1 MRLDHIGIAVADL
14 TAAEDLLA
22 RLLGRKPY
30 KRETVADQHVTT
42 SFFTAGDTKAKLEL
56 VAAEN
61 GQGPI
66 QKYVEKRGPGIHH
79 LAFEVD
85 DIEAEMK
92 RLAADGFELLQE
104 KPSRGADNKLVC
116 FLHPKSTNGVL
127 VEICQSLP
135 EPNDLEDFWRTRY
148 HEGRTGWDIGYPSP
162 PITDYLDQV
171 VDKSLR
177 ILIPGAGNAYE
188 AEYAWKLG
196 FTNVFILDVAPEPLK
211 AFSERVPDFPKDQ
224 LLHGDFFAHVGQY
237 DLILE
242 QTFFCSFPPL
252 PETRRAYAEKMHAL
266 LAPGGKLV
274 GLWFD
279 IPLTGDLEKRPFGGS
294 RDEYLGYFA
303 LYFEMESFATAT
315 NSIEPR
321 MGSELFGIFRKPL
334 I

>member
-14 TAAEDLLA
+14 TAAENLIA
-22 RLLGRKPY
+22 RLLGRKSY
-30 KRETVADQHVTT
+30 KRETVAEQHVTT
-42 SFFTAGDTKAKLEL
+42 SFFTAGASDAKLEL
-56 VAAEN
+56 VAAE
-61 GQGPI
+61 GEQGPI
-66 QKYVEKRGPGIHH
+66 HKHLEKRGPGIHH

-104 KPSRGADNKLVC
+104 KPSKGADNKLVC

-127 VEICQSLP
+127 VEICQSIKTTSDP
-135 EPNDLEDFWRTRY
+135 ADYWGSRY
-148 HEGRTGWDIGYPSP
+148 DKGNTGWDIGYPSP
-162 PITDYLDQV
+162 PITNYLDQIP
-171 VDKSLR
+171 DKSLR
-177 ILIPGAGNAYE
+177 LLIPGAGNAYE

-196 FTNVFILDVAPEPLK
+196 FTNVFVIDVAEQPLK
-211 AFSERVPDFPKDQ
+211 AFALRVPDFPPEQ
-224 LLHGDFFAHVGQY
+224 LIQGDFFEHTGQY

-252 PETRRAYAEKMHAL
+252 PETRSAYAEKQHAL

-279 IPLTGDLEKRPFGGS
+279 VPLTGDLEKRPFGGTQE
-294 RDEYLGYFA
+294 EYKEYFA
-303 LYFEMESFATAT
+303 PYFETESFTPAT
-315 NSIEPR
+315 NSIAPR
-321 MGSELFGIFRKPL
+321 MGSELFGIFRKAG

>member
-14 TAAEDLLA
+14 TESENLIA

-42 SFFTAGDTKAKLEL
+42 SFFTAGNKAAKLEL
-56 VAAEN
+56 VAAE
-61 GQGPI
+61 GEQGPI
-66 QKYVEKRGPGIHH
+66 HKYLEKRGPGIHH

-104 KPSRGADNKLVC
+104 KPSRGADDKLVC

-127 VEICQSLP
+127 VEICQSIEKVLDP
-135 EPNDLEDFWRTRY
+135 AEYWSRRY
-148 HEGRTGWDIGYPSP
+148 EKGNTGWDIGYPSP
-162 PITDYLDQV
+162 PITDYLDQIA
-171 VDKSLR
+171 DKSLR

-196 FTNVFILDVAPEPLK
+196 FTNVFVLDVASQPLK
-211 AFSERVPDFPKDQ
+211 AFAERVPGFPREQ
-224 LLHGDFFAHVGQY
+224 LIQGDFFEHIGQY

-242 QTFFCSFPPL
+242 QTFFCSLPPL
-252 PETRRAYAEKMHAL
+252 PETRSAYAEKQHAL

-279 IPLTGDLEKRPFGGS
+279 FPLTGDTDKRPFGGTQA
-294 RDEYLGYFA
+294 EYLGYFA
-303 LYFEMESFATAT
+303 PYFETESFATAA
-315 NSIEPR
+315 NSIAPR
-321 MGSELFGIFRKPL
+321 MGRELFGIFRKAEL
-334 I
+334 

>member
-14 TAAEDLLA
+14 TAAENLLA
-22 RLLGRKPY
+22 RLLGREKY
-30 KRETVADQHVTT
+30 KRETVADQQVTT

-61 GQGPI
+61 GSGPI
-66 QKYVEKRGPGIHH
+66 AKYLEKRGPGLHH
-79 LAFEVD
+79 LAFDVD

-92 RLAADGFELLQE
+92 RLAADGFELLSE
-104 KPSRGADNKLVC
+104 TPSRGADNKLVC

-135 EPNDLEDFWRTRY
+135 EPAATADFWRARY
-148 HEGRTGWDIGYPSP
+148 RDGRTGWDIGYPSP
-162 PITDYLDQV
+162 PITHYLDQLA
-171 VDKSLR
+171 DKSLR
-177 ILIPGAGNAYE
+177 ILIPGAGNAHE

-196 FTNVFILDVAPEPLK
+196 FTNVFILDIAPEPLA
-211 AFSERVPDFPKDQ
+211 AFADRVPDFPREQ
-224 LLHGDFFAHVGQY
+224 LLEGDFFEHVGEY

-279 IPLTGDLEKRPFGGS
+279 IPLTGDLENRPFGGS
-294 RDEYLGYFA
+294 RAEYLGYFA
-303 LYFEMESFATAT
+303 PYFRTESFAPAT
-315 NSIEPR
+315 NSIKPR
-321 MGSELFGIFRKPL
+321 SGQELFGIFQQV
-334 I
+334 

>member
-14 TAAEDLLA
+14 TAAEDLIA
-22 RLLGRKPY
+22 RLLGRKAY

-42 SFFTAGDTKAKLEL
+42 SFFTAGDTTAKLEL
-56 VAAEN
+56 VAAE
-61 GQGPI
+61 GEQGPI
-66 QKYVEKRGPGIHH
+66 HKYIEKRGPGIHH

-104 KPSRGADNKLVC
+104 QPSRGADNKLVC

-127 VEICQSLP
+127 VEICQSISKDA
-135 EPNDLEDFWRTRY
+135 DLANFWSQRY
-148 HEGRTGWDIGYPSP
+148 DEGRTGWDIGYPSP

-171 VDKSLR
+171 ADKSLR

-196 FTNVFILDVAPEPLK
+196 FTNVHVLDVAEQPLK
-211 AFSERVPDFPKDQ
+211 AFAERVPGFPTEQ
-224 LLHGDFFAHVGQY
+224 LIQGDFFEHIGQY

-252 PETRRAYAEKMHAL
+252 PETRSAYAEKMNAL
-266 LAPGGKLV
+266 LVPGGKLV

-279 IPLTGDLEKRPFGGS
+279 MPLTGNMEKRPFGGT
-294 RDEYLGYFA
+294 RAEYLGYLAPF
-303 LYFEMESFATAT
+303 FEAESFATAT

-321 MGSELFGIFRKPL
+321 RGNELFGIFQKPKP
-334 I
+334 

>member
-30 KRETVADQHVTT
+30 KRETVAEQHVTT
-42 SFFTAGDTKAKLEL
+42 SFFTAGGPKAKLEL
-56 VAAEN
+56 VAAEG
-61 GQGPI
+61 GQGAI
-66 QKYVEKRGPGIHH
+66 HKYLEKRGPGLHH

-85 DIEAEMK
+85 DIEAEMQ

-104 KPSRGADNKLVC
+104 KPTRGADNKLVC

-135 EPNDLEDFWRTRY
+135 QPEDPEKFWRARY
-148 HEGRTGWDIGYPSP
+148 HENRTGWDIGYPSP
-162 PITDYLDQV
+162 PITEYLDQV

-196 FTNVFILDVAPEPLK
+196 FPNVFVLDVASEPLE
-211 AFSERVPDFPKDQ
+211 AFGKRVPDFPKKH
-224 LLHGDFFAHVGQY
+224 LLRKDFFAHVGQY

-252 PETRRAYAEKMHAL
+252 PENRRAYAEKVHAL

-279 IPLTGDLEKRPFGGS
+279 IPLTGDLVKRPFGGS
-294 RDEYLGYFA
+294 REEYLGYFA
-303 LYFEMESFATAT
+303 PYFEMESFATAT
-315 NSIEPR
+315 NSIKPR
-321 MGSELFGIFRKPL
+321 RGNELFGIFSKL
-334 I
+334 

>member
-14 TAAEDLLA
+14 TAAEDLIA

-42 SFFTAGDTKAKLEL
+42 SFFTAGDTAAKLEL
-56 VAAEN
+56 VAAE
-61 GQGPI
+61 GEQGPI
-66 QKYVEKRGPGIHH
+66 HKYIGKRGPGIHH

-85 DIEAEMK
+85 DIEAEMA

-104 KPSRGADNKLVC
+104 KPSKGADNKLVC

-127 VEICQSLP
+127 VEICQSI
-135 EPNDLEDFWRTRY
+135 NTSFDLVDFWGSRY
-148 HEGRTGWDIGYPSP
+148 DKGTTGWDIGYASP
-162 PITDYLDQV
+162 PITDYLDQIA
-171 VDKSLR
+171 DKSLR

-196 FTNVFILDVAPEPLK
+196 FTNVFVLDVAAQPLK
-211 AFSERVPDFPKDQ
+211 AFAQRVPDFPQDQ
-224 LLHGDFFAHVGQY
+224 LLQGDFFEHIGQY

-252 PETRRAYAEKMHAL
+252 PETRSSYAEKQHSL

-274 GLWFD
+274 GLWFN
-279 IPLTGDLEKRPFGGS
+279 IPLTGDMEKRPFGGTQA
-294 RDEYLGYFA
+294 EYQGYFA
-303 LYFEMESFATAT
+303 PYFEIESFASAT
-315 NSIEPR
+315 NSIAPR
-321 MGSELFGIFRKPL
+321 MGSELFGIFRKAGV
-334 I
+334 

>member
-30 KRETVADQHVTT
+30 KRETVTDQHVTT

-61 GQGPI
+61 NQGPI
-66 QKYVEKRGPGIHH
+66 AKYLEKRGPGIHH

-135 EPNDLEDFWRTRY
+135 EPDNPEDFWRTRY

-171 VDKSLR
+171 VSKSMR

-196 FTNVFILDVAPEPLK
+196 FTNVFILDIAPEPLK
-211 AFSERVPDFPKDQ
+211 AFGERVPDFPKRQ
-224 LLHGDFFAHVGQY
+224 LIQGDFFAHVGQY

-252 PETRRAYAEKMHAL
+252 PETRRSYAEKMHAL

-279 IPLTGDLEKRPFGGS
+279 IPLTGDLIKRPFGGS
-294 RDEYLGYFA
+294 RDEYLGYLA
-303 LYFEMESFATAT
+303 PYFEMESFGTAT

-321 MGSELFGIFRKPL
+321 RGNELFGIFRKPVV
-334 I
+334 